1 MSDLKPPK
9 NRTTKSQPTFNLRR
23 FRAALDLQGGSIEG
37 LARDAR
43 VSGRHVWYFLHGKR
57 RASANLLG
65 IIRAALGEAG
75 WAFAVGETDTLHD
88 EGGRDAAA

>member
-1 MSDLKPPK
+1 MSQTVPAPKRTKPP
-9 NRTTKSQPTFNLRR
+9 QPTFNLRR

-75 WAFAVGETDTLHD
+75 WAFATGQSDTLHD